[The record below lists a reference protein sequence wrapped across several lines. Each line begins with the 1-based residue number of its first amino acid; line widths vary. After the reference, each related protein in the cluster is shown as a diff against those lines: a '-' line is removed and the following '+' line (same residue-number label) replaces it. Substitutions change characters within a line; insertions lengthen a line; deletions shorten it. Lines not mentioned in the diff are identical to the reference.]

1 MISRDLSENHK
12 KNPLDPSVSRWKEP
26 KSGLRIEFHWVWKI
40 RHRAPPPRVIDKY
53 LIDRIKLVFN
63 RWFHAIWVKIT
74 KKIPSTPV
82 YLDERSR
89 NPVSE
94 LNFIEF
100 EKFATGRHPR
110 GSKCRH
116 RGPFRWRP
124 RFATEW
130 TTTIY
135 IYELTVCLCIFNIR
149 RKLMRVSHIYTYI
162 HTQTQNNDLSHK
174 TALKNLEIDRWH
186 HGILTIHTQPKRSFI
201 KTHHGK

>member
-1 MISRDLSENHK
+1 MISRDLSENH
-12 KNPLDPSVSRWKEP
+12 
-26 KSGLRIEFHWVWKI
+26 
-40 RHRAPPPRVIDKY
+40 
-53 LIDRIKLVFN
+53 
-63 RWFHAIWVKIT
+63 

-130 TTTIY
+130 KTTIY
-135 IYELTVCLCIFNIR
+135 IYTLPSKVIVKDTRE
-149 RKLMRVSHIYTYI
+149 KLR
-162 HTQTQNNDLSHK
+162 
-174 TALKNLEIDRWH
+174 EIIDEIEIV
-186 HGILTIHTQPKRSFI
+186 GDS
-201 KTHHGK
+201 